1 MILNDPAAERAV
13 IAGVL
18 HYNASAYFDIAD
30 IISDNTFTIDSNAIL
45 FKCAKYAIEKD
56 NDVRIDIPTIYSS
69 AQELGLSHVYT
80 KTEEVKH
87 LHAVMSMPVQLANI
101 RKFAGKIRK
110 LEIARLLHG
119 QLSVAQDRLVELR
132 GDESITHILGIA
144 EDSIFD
150 FTSLLNDSDD
160 EPELMGTGLA
170 AYMQGLADNPVDCVG
185 ISTGYPVFDMAI
197 GGGLR
202 NGTVNMIGARPK
214 ALRYGEKVYT
224 PNGIVNIED
233 IKVGDTVIHPFIG
246 QTKVTGVHD
255 HKNEKIYRVT
265 FRDGDYIECGED
277 HLWEVTR
284 RNYPKTF
291 VKTTLELS
299 KNLKVKAQ
307 EYKWDVRLC
316 NPIQFTHQE
325 VELDPYILGLL
336 LGDGSFRNAIT
347 FHNTSDELLSVI
359 KNMDYEVKEEKD
371 DRVGACPSLRIN
383 GLQPII
389 RSLGLYKKKAK
400 DKFIP
405 EHYLYNDIAT
415 RLSLLQGLMDT
426 DGDCS
431 QDGNS
436 FRARFGTIS
445 PHLAKGV
452 KELVQSLGGLCS
464 ITEQHGMYKGR
475 PHLSYRCAVRLPN
488 FNPFKLRSKAENYP
502 FKYDRL
508 KRTIVDIQLIDTR
521 DDARCLTLEADDG
534 LFLTTNCVVTH
545 NTGKSVLALNIGS
558 HIAEKINVPVL
569 YLDTEMMKEDQTNR
583 MMAMLT
589 ETAINDIET
598 GKFGQMVKADEVIA
612 IARKFEEANTPF
624 YYKNISGKPFEDI
637 LAIMRRWLI
646 KKVGLNDD
654 GKAKPCVI
662 IFDYLKLMSDDGLM
676 NLQEYQLLGF
686 MMTGLHNFAVRY
698 KLPVLS
704 FMQLNRDGINKE
716 STDVASGSDRII
728 WLCSNFSIYKKKSDE
743 EMAKSGK
750 DSGNRKMVP
759 IVARHGGD
767 WNDGDY
773 INMHMQGQFAKI
785 VEGRTAY
792 EEDADEDEDGFIIEE
807 GGEDDIPFQ

>member
-1 MILNDPAAERAV
+1 MYEDIALILNDPAAERAV
-13 IAGVL
+13 VAGVL

-56 NDVRIDIPTIYSS
+56 NDVKIDIPTIYSS

-87 LHAVMSMPVQLANI
+87 LHAVMSMPVQLPNI
-101 RKFAGKIRK
+101 RKFAAKIRK

-119 QLSVAQDRLVELR
+119 QLEIAQDKLVELR

-160 EPELMGTGLA
+160 EPELMGAGLTAYIEHLA
-170 AYMQGLADNPVDCVG
+170 ANPVECVG
-185 ISTGYPVFDMAI
+185 ISTGYPVFDIAI

-214 ALRYGEKVYT
+214 
-224 PNGIVNIED
+224 
-233 IKVGDTVIHPFIG
+233 
-246 QTKVTGVHD
+246 
-255 HKNEKIYRVT
+255 
-265 FRDGDYIECGED
+265 
-277 HLWEVTR
+277 
-284 RNYPKTF
+284 
-291 VKTTLELS
+291 
-299 KNLKVKAQ
+299 
-307 EYKWDVRLC
+307 
-316 NPIQFTHQE
+316 
-325 VELDPYILGLL
+325 
-336 LGDGSFRNAIT
+336 
-347 FHNTSDELLSVI
+347 
-359 KNMDYEVKEEKD
+359 
-371 DRVGACPSLRIN
+371 
-383 GLQPII
+383 
-389 RSLGLYKKKAK
+389 
-400 DKFIP
+400 
-405 EHYLYNDIAT
+405 
-415 RLSLLQGLMDT
+415 
-426 DGDCS
+426 
-431 QDGNS
+431 
-436 FRARFGTIS
+436 
-445 PHLAKGV
+445 
-452 KELVQSLGGLCS
+452 
-464 ITEQHGMYKGR
+464 
-475 PHLSYRCAVRLPN
+475 
-488 FNPFKLRSKAENYP
+488 
-502 FKYDRL
+502 
-508 KRTIVDIQLIDTR
+508 
-521 DDARCLTLEADDG
+521 
-534 LFLTTNCVVTH
+534 
-545 NTGKSVLALNIGS
+545 TGKSVLAMNIGS
-558 HIAEKINVPVL
+558 HISRNINIPVL
-569 YLDTEMMKEDQTNR
+569 YLDTEMMKEDQIHR

-589 ETAINDIET
+589 ETNINDIET
-598 GKFGQMVKADEVIA
+598 GKFGATVHGASVIA
-612 IARKFEEANTPF
+612 MARRLEEANTPF

-654 GKAKPCVI
+654 GKAKPCVV
-662 IFDYLKLMSDDGLM
+662 IFDYLKLMSDDGLA

-716 STDVASGSDRII
+716 STDVASGSDRIV

-743 EMAKSGK
+743 EISKSGK

-785 VEGRTAY
+785 VEGKTAY
-792 EEDADEDEDGFIIEE
+792 EVDKEDDGFVIEEEDESDV
-807 GGEDDIPFQ
+807 PFK